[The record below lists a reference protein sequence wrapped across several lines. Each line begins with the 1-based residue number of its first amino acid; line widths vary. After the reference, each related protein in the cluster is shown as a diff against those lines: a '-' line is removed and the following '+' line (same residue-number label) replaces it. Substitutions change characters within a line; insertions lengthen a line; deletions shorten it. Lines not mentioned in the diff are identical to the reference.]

1 MAEVNNENANVIDA
15 EVKEET
21 AMATTTQPAAPEKT
35 KIDIVGMVKTGA
47 KVVGVVALT
56 TITFCAGL
64 AKGKKRAAAK
74 ASSNEDI
81 VDAEPNSEDEVSE

>member
-1 MAEVNNENANVIDA
+1 MAEVNENANVIDA

-47 KVVGVVALT
+47 KVVGAVALT
-56 TITFCAGL
+56 TIAFCAGV
-64 AKGKKRAAAK
+64 AKEKKKSAAK

-81 VDAEPNSEDEVSE
+81 VEEPTTEDEVSE